1 MGLSIKI
8 YKKANQ
14 SIKRDKHRKRKILL
28 YMILLMLLS
37 VKQACD
43 DQQKSMKKMGLII
56 LNSLME
62 TMMNLFL
69 DLKFENVFINKVKK
83 YNIIINQKES
93 GLIVLLQPV
102 IIMELTI

>member
-1 MGLSIKI
+1 
-8 YKKANQ
+8 
-14 SIKRDKHRKRKILL
+14 
-28 YMILLMLLS
+28 MILLMIDGKKVNIFREKL
-37 VKQACD
+37 
-43 DQQKSMKKMGLII
+43 QKSMKKMGLII